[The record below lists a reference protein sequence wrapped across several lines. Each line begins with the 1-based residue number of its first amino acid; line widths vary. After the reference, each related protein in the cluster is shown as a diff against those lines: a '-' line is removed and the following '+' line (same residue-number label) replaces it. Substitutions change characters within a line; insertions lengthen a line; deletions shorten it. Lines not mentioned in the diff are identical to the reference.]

1 SGGEGDQQA
10 DGTREHLAVP
20 GVGTAVA
27 HAVDDIGV
35 FGGERV
41 DEPNEVAAVE
51 LPVAVDVHQHVG
63 VGGEPGTVGRERGRA
78 VAAVQRLHVVGRVG
92 DGVEHR
98 GRGIRGALGGGVEGD
113 VVGQGG
119 HAVTDLVGEALD
131 ALGLVVGGHDDG
143 EVAKGHGVLGV
154 AEGA

>member
-1 SGGEGDQQA
+1 M
-10 DGTREHLAVP
+10 T
-20 GVGTAVA
+20 T
-27 HAVDDIGV
+27 
-35 FGGERV
+35 
-41 DEPNEVAAVE
+41 
-51 LPVAVDVHQHVG
+51 AVDVHQHVG

-78 VAAVQRLHVVGRVG
+78 VAAVQRLHLDGHVG

-98 GRGIRGALGGGVEGD
+98 GRGIRGAIVGDVEGD

-119 HAVTDLVGEALD
+119 DAVTDLVDEALD

-154 AEGA
+154 AEGAGISQ